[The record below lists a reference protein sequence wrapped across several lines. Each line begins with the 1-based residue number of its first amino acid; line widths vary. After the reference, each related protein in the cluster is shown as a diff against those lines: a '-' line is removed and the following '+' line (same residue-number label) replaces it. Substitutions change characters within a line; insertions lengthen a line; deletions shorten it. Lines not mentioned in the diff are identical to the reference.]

1 MAFTLKL
8 NKSGIACCTLCN
20 CEAQFVYTKDL
31 KNALLFLIL
40 VSLFIVLFIL
50 AIRFSQLFYTLLLL
64 FSSGVISVLIKNSM
78 NTELQCKNCK
88 RNLFY

>member
-20 CEAQFVYTKDL
+20 CEAQFVYTKDF
-31 KNALLFLIL
+31 KNALLFLVL
-40 VSLFIVLFIL
+40 VFLSIALFIL
-50 AIRFSQLFYTLLLL
+50 AIRFSNIFYTLLLL
-64 FSSGVISVLIKNSM
+64 LSSGVISVLIKKSM
-78 NTELQCKNCK
+78 NIELQCKNCK